1 MLSRVADSIYWL
13 NRYIE
18 RAENVARFI
27 DVNLNLMLDLPAG
40 VAPQWQPLLS
50 VTGDLTEFNS
60 RYNQIDAKNVIQF
73 LCFDRN
79 YNNSIISCLSKAREN
94 ARSIRE
100 AISSEMWEEVNSF
113 YLMVQAAEDCP
124 FSYLPKLFSQVKMA
138 SHRFAG
144 VMDATMSHNEGWH
157 FGQMGRLLERAD
169 KTTRILD
176 VKYFLLL
183 PSAEWVGTPL
193 DRIQWI
199 ALLKSAS
206 AYEMYRKSQH
216 YITPS
221 SVAEFLILDRTFP
234 RSIHF
239 CLWQTKLCL
248 HEITQTPS
256 GNWCNGA
263 ERALGKLGSE
273 LGYITIEDII
283 QSGLHEFLEQMQSS
297 LNQVGSEIHTAFFA
311 FDNFLDALP
320 NQSSNGVQL
329 QSASISQAS
338 STEIT
343 SS

>member
-40 VAPQWQPLLS
+40 VSPQWQPLIS
-50 VTGDLTEFNS
+50 VTGDLTEFNQ
-60 RYNQIDAKNVIQF
+60 RYDRVNSENVIQF
-73 LCFDRN
+73 LCFDCN
-79 YNNSIISCLSKAREN
+79 YQNSIIACLSKAREN
-94 ARSIRE
+94 ARAIRDT
-100 AISSEMWEEVNSF
+100 ISSEMWEEINSF
-113 YLMVQAAEDCP
+113 YLMIKQVGSDRS
-124 FSYLPKLFSQVKMA
+124 FGTLPKLFSQIKMA

-183 PSAEWVGTPL
+183 PSAKWVGTPL
-193 DRIQWI
+193 DRIQWM

-206 AYEMYRKSQH
+206 AYEMYRKCNHS
-216 YITPS
+216 ITPS

-239 CLWQTKLCL
+239 CLLQTKSCL
-248 HEITQTPS
+248 HEITKTPIS
-256 GNWCNGA
+256 NWSNGA
-263 ERALGKLGSE
+263 ERALGRLCSE

-283 QSGLHEFLEQMQSS
+283 QSGLHQFLEQMQSS
-297 LNQVGSEIHTAFFA
+297 LNQVGKEIA
-311 FDNFLDALP
+311 P
-320 NQSSNGVQL
+320 
-329 QSASISQAS
+329 ASRR
-338 STEIT
+338 
-343 SS
+343 

>member
-40 VAPQWQPLLS
+40 VSPQWKPLIS
-50 VTGDLTEFNS
+50 VTGDIELFNS
-60 RYNQIDAKNVIQF
+60 RYDEINSQNVIQF
-73 LCFDRN
+73 LAFDRE
-79 YNNSIISCLSKAREN
+79 YENSIISCLRKAREN

-100 AISSEMWEEVNSF
+100 VISSEMWEEVNSF
-113 YLMVQAAEDCP
+113 YLMIQEAATASS
-124 FSYLPKLFSQVKMA
+124 FSTLPKFFSQIKMA

-193 DRIQWI
+193 DRIQWM

-206 AYEMYRKSQH
+206 AYEMYRKCQH

-221 SVAEFLILDRTFP
+221 SVAEFLVLDRTFP

-239 CLWQTKLCL
+239 CLWQTKQCL
-248 HEITQTPS
+248 HEITQTPT

-263 ERALGKLGSE
+263 ERALGRLCSQ

-297 LNQVGSEIHTAFFA
+297 LNQVGNEIHTAFFA
-311 FDNFLDALP
+311 LGNVSDALS
-320 NQSSNGVQL
+320 NKSSNNLQL
-329 QSASISQAS
+329 QSTSFSQ
-338 STEIT
+338 T
-343 SS
+343 SSA